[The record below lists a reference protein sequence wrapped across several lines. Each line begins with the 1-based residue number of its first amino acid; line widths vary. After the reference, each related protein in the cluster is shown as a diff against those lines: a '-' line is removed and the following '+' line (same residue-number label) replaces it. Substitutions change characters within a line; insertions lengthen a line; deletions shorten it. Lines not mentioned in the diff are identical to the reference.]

1 MKETSLQD
9 RKTDFTSAL
18 RTRGCAVCNHVIET
32 ARDFFAKWQ
41 YGLAYDEN
49 AQSGFAAELGFCAVH
64 IWQLDEMSSPLGESS
79 GLTRLIRRV
88 AEVLST
94 SEHGSTAASRVEEML
109 HTPKSC
115 RVCRMLSA
123 AESSCIGG
131 LAEFL
136 VNPGAKQVYEGSQ
149 GVCVRH
155 LARLLS
161 ITSYEVREFLLT
173 AASRQ
178 FEKLSEQ
185 MQSYVVK
192 RNALR
197 SDLINNDEED
207 AYLRALIHFVGA
219 KDYSSP

>member
-1 MKETSLQD
+1 MKETRLQD
-9 RKTDFTSAL
+9 RRTDFTAAL
-18 RTRGCAVCNHVIET
+18 RTRGCAVCNHVVKT

-41 YGLAYDEN
+41 YALAYDEN
-49 AQSGFAAELGFCAVH
+49 AQSAFAAELGFCAVH

-79 GLTRLIRRV
+79 GLTRLIKRV
-88 AEVLST
+88 AEVLA
-94 SEHGSTAASRVEEML
+94 SEHGSTAASCVEEMF

-115 RVCRMLSA
+115 RVCGMLSA
-123 AESSCIGG
+123 AEFSYIGG

-136 VNPGAKQVYEGSQ
+136 VNPGAKQVYERSQ

-161 ITSYEVREFLLT
+161 ITSDEVREFLLT
-173 AASRQ
+173 ATSRQ
-178 FEKLSEQ
+178 FERLSEQ

-207 AYLRALIHFVGA
+207 AYLRALIHLVGA
-219 KDYSSP
+219 KDYSAP